1 MVLEWEWKEQLVYSQ
16 SWENWENLNIKGK
29 LYYVCLKIPLKNGQ
43 LNQSCNKVMTM
54 KK

>member
-29 LYYVCLKIPLKNGQ
+29 LCESFIMYP
-43 LNQSCNKVMTM
+43 
-54 KK
+54 